1 MTEENICDVL
11 LIGAGQAAIPL
22 AHALA
27 GAGMRVCLVE
37 RKHLGG
43 SCINFGCTPTKAALA
58 SARVAYQARR
68 AATFGLRIPIVEVDF
83 SGVLAR
89 AKSIVQQSRRSVKRG
104 FENSNNT
111 HLIYGQ
117 ARLEGRD
124 ETGFRVRVEDRLL
137 TAKQLVLDTG
147 TRSAIPAIEGL
158 ERVKAITAGTWLD
171 ETELP
176 EHIVII
182 GSGSTGLEMAQ
193 FYRRMGSRVTVI
205 DHNKQIA
212 KDEDE
217 DVAEVLQRS
226 LAAEEIRFHL
236 QTEAKQIA
244 LGDEGGL
251 ILKLEGNAPGEIKAS
266 HLFVATGRHPNTD
279 DLGLETVGVE
289 MTEKG
294 YVKVDARLST
304 NIQGIWAAGDIRG
317 GPMYT
322 HTAWDDYRVL
332 ESQIAGDGARTTE
345 RIVPYAFFT
354 DPELG
359 RVGLTEREARRT
371 GRKIKVGKYEMKK
384 NGRAAELGDTDGF
397 IKVLVDADSD
407 HILGAAALAA
417 EGAELIHIIIAVM
430 NAHAPVAAIRDAI
443 HIHPT
448 LAEAVQSA
456 VSAITTVED
465 QKHEQAG

>member
-1 MTEENICDVL
+1 MTEGNICDVL
-11 LIGAGQAAIPL
+11 IIGAGQAAIPL

-27 GAGMRVCLVE
+27 GARMRVCLVE

-68 AATFGLRIPIVEVDF
+68 AATFGLRIPTVEVDF
-83 SGVLAR
+83 PGVLAR
-89 AKSIVQQSRRSVKRG
+89 AKSIVQQSRRSIKKG
-104 FENSNNT
+104 LENSNNP
-111 HLIYGQ
+111 HLIYGH

-124 ETGFRVRVEDRLL
+124 EAGFRVRVGDQLL
-137 TAKQLVLDTG
+137 TAQQVVLDTG
-147 TRSAIPAIEGL
+147 TRNARPAIEGL
-158 ERVKAITAGTWLD
+158 ERAKAITAGTWLD

-176 EHIVII
+176 EHVVII
-182 GSGSTGLEMAQ
+182 GSGSTGLEMGQ
-193 FYRRMGSRVTVI
+193 FYRGMGSRVTVI
-205 DHNKQIA
+205 DHNNQIA
-212 KDEDE
+212 NDEDE

-236 QTEAKQIA
+236 QTEVRQVAPN
-244 LGDEGGL
+244 DDGL
-251 ILKLEGNAPGEIKAS
+251 TLKLEGNAPAEIRAS
-266 HLFVATGRHPNTD
+266 HLFVATGRRPNTD

-289 MTEKG
+289 VTEKG

-304 NIQGIWAAGDIRG
+304 NVQGVWAAGDIRG

-359 RVGLTEREARRT
+359 RVGLTEREARRA
-371 GRKIKVGKYEMKK
+371 GRRIKVGRYEMKK

-397 IKVLVDADSD
+397 IKVVVDTDSD

-417 EGAELIHIIIAVM
+417 GGAELIHIIIGVM
-430 NAHAPVAAIRDAI
+430 NARAPAAAIRDAI
-443 HIHPT
+443 HVHPT

-456 VSAITTVED
+456 VYSITVDED
-465 QKHEQAG
+465 Q